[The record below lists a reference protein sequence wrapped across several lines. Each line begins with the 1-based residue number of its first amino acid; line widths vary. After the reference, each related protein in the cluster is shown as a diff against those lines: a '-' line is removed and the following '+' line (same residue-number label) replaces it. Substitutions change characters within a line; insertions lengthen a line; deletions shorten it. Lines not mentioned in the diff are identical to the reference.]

1 MLWLF
6 GQIWLWLLVAFALG
20 ALAGAL
26 LTWPARSRHT
36 TGAGSA
42 TRPTD
47 PDAFATPARDTAP
60 AATTTA
66 SDAATGTTTTGTA
79 TTPGTAAAGDVPTTR
94 TTGPAAAPDLTD
106 EAASHHS
113 NVPAAHGRGHRRGPR
128 TPDVE
133 QAHSPHTDDG
143 TENHIIGTLDETTGA
158 GRTSGTLPPR
168 RAWHT
173 RNEWPDEADEWAT
186 EHDIPRSGG

>member
-26 LTWPARSRHT
+26 LTWPARRRRDAD
-36 TGAGSA
+36 AGSA
-42 TRPTD
+42 TDAPASTSEAATSAAVRSGPSVGGTATFAPLE
-47 PDAFATPARDTAP
+47 PDAAVPGSAGHAAATSGSHASGRAAP
-60 AATTTA
+60 AA
-66 SDAATGTTTTGTA
+66 DVTGQQSHHA
-79 TTPGTAAAGDVPTTR
+79 N
-94 TTGPAAAPDLTD
+94 GPA
-106 EAASHHS
+106 HH
-113 NVPAAHGRGHRRGPR
+113 RGHRRAPR

-133 QAHSPHTDDG
+133 QARPSARDEAAD
-143 TENHIIGTLDETTGA
+143 NHVIGTLDETTGA
-158 GRTSGTLPPR
+158 GRTSGTLPSR

-186 EHDIPRSGG
+186 EHGIPRSGG